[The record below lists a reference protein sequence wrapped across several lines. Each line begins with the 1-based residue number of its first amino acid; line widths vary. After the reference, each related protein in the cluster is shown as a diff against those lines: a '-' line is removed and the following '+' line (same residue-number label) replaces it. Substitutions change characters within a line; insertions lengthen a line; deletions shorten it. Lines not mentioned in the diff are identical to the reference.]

1 MGSGPADG
9 VGDMAM
15 AERQLGVVAAP
26 SAAAA
31 KTTTTA
37 RASRRLKPILCLE
50 DFEPAARRFLPRSI
64 FGYIAG
70 GVETDWS
77 LRANRTAF
85 ERYAFT
91 PRMLVDVSQ
100 RTIVH
105 PLFGHTYDAPFGIAP
120 MGASGLAGFH
130 ADLAYAHA
138 TAAANI
144 PLLLSGA
151 SMVRLERVANAN
163 PATWFQ
169 AYLPP
174 DRNEIDELMDRV
186 GDAGYENLVVTVDV
200 PVSGNRENNVRNG
213 YSSPL
218 RPTLKLAIDALTHPR
233 WLIETAGR
241 TLLAEGMPHFENG
254 PKSRRVPVFSAN
266 AERSLTR
273 DSLNWADI
281 EWMRPR
287 WKGRMLIKGI
297 LSPADARKAREIGMD
312 GIFVS
317 NHGGRQLD
325 GAVSPLQ
332 VLAEIARDARP
343 MAVIYDGGIRR
354 GTDVI
359 KALALGAHFVFV
371 GRPFLYAATIAEEA
385 GMAHAIALLK
395 EEIRRDLALLGCTDL
410 SDLASRVVPAI

>member
-1 MGSGPADG
+1 
-9 VGDMAM
+9 MAI
-15 AERQLGVVAAP
+15 AERQVGASAAP
-26 SAAAA
+26 SAAV

-37 RASRRLKPILCLE
+37 RMSRRLKQILCLD

-77 LRANRTAF
+77 LCANRTAF

-100 RTIVH
+100 RTTART
-105 PLFGHTYDAPFGIAP
+105 LFGHTYDAPFGIAP

-130 ADLAYAHA
+130 ADLAYARA

-144 PLLLSGA
+144 PFLLSGA
-151 SMVRLERVANAN
+151 SIVRLERVAHAN

-174 DRNEIDELMDRV
+174 DRNDIDEMIDRV

-218 RPTLKLAIDALTHPR
+218 RPTMKLAIDALTHPR
-233 WLIETAGR
+233 WLIETVAR
-241 TLLAEGMPHFENG
+241 TLLVEGMPYFENG
-254 PKSRRVPVFSAN
+254 ARSRRVPVFSAN

-273 DSLNWADI
+273 DSLDWADI
-281 EWMRPR
+281 EWIRKR

-297 LSPADARKAREIGMD
+297 LTTADARRARESGMD

-332 VLAEIARDARP
+332 VLTEIARDAAP

-359 KALALGAHFVFV
+359 KALALGADFVFV

-385 GMAHAIALLK
+385 GIGHAIALLK

-410 SDLASRVVPAI
+410 SDLAPLVVPAL

>member
-1 MGSGPADG
+1 
-9 VGDMAM
+9 
-15 AERQLGVVAAP
+15 
-26 SAAAA
+26 
-31 KTTTTA
+31 
-37 RASRRLKPILCLE
+37 LCLD

-77 LRANRTAF
+77 LRANREAF
-85 ERYAFT
+85 ARYAFV
-91 PRMLVDVSQ
+91 PRMLVDTSQ
-100 RTIVH
+100 RTTVH
-105 PLFGHTYDAPFGIAP
+105 ALFGHTFDAPFGIAP

-130 ADLAYAHA
+130 ADLVYARA

-144 PLLLSGA
+144 PFLLSGA
-151 SMVRLERVANAN
+151 SIVSLERVAQAN

-174 DRNEIDELMDRV
+174 DRNEIAGLMHRV
-186 GDAGYENLVVTVDV
+186 ADAGYENLVVTVDV
-200 PVSGNRENNVRNG
+200 PIGGNRENNIRNG

-218 RPTLKLAIDALTHPR
+218 RPTVKLALDAISHPR
-233 WLIETAGR
+233 WLVETVAR
-241 TLLAEGMPHFENG
+241 TLITEGMPHFENG
-254 PKSRRVPVFSAN
+254 RAVRGVPVFSAN

-273 DSLNWADI
+273 DSLDWGDI
-281 EWMRPR
+281 ERMRAR
-287 WKGRMLIKGI
+287 WRGRLLIKGI
-297 LSPADARKAREIGMD
+297 LAAADARKAREIGID

-332 VLAEIARDARP
+332 VLAEVARDARP

-359 KALALGAHFVFV
+359 KALALGADFVFI
-371 GRPFLYAATIAEEA
+371 GRPFLYAATIAEQE
-385 GMAHAIALLK
+385 GVAHAIALLK
-395 EEIRRDLALLGCTDL
+395 EEIKRDLALLGRTNL
-410 SDLASRVVPAI
+410 KDLAELVVPAV

>member
-1 MGSGPADG
+1 MTI
-9 VGDMAM
+9 
-15 AERQLGVVAAP
+15 AERQPGVVAAP
-26 SAAAA
+26 ETTAPPAPAAAPSSG
-31 KTTTTA
+31 TA
-37 RASRRLKPILCLE
+37 AARWRAARRLKPILCLD

-77 LRANRTAF
+77 LRANREAF
-85 ERYAFT
+85 ARYAFV
-91 PRMLVDVSQ
+91 PRMLVDTSR
-100 RTIVH
+100 RTTAH
-105 PLFGHTYDAPFGIAP
+105 ALFGHTFDAPFGIAP

-130 ADLAYAHA
+130 ADLVYARA

-144 PLLLSGA
+144 PFLLSGA
-151 SMVRLERVANAN
+151 SIVTLERVAQAN

-174 DRNEIDELMDRV
+174 DRNEIAGLMHRV
-186 GDAGYENLVVTVDV
+186 ADAGYENLVVTVDV
-200 PVSGNRENNVRNG
+200 PIGGNRENNVRNG

-218 RPTLKLAIDALTHPR
+218 RPTLKLTLDAISHPR
-233 WLIETAGR
+233 WLVETVAR
-241 TLLAEGMPHFENG
+241 TLIAEGMPHFENG
-254 PKSRRVPVFSAN
+254 RAVRGVPVFSAN

-273 DSLNWADI
+273 DSLDWRDI
-281 EWMRPR
+281 EWMRAR
-287 WKGRMLIKGI
+287 WRGRLLIKGI
-297 LSPADARKAREIGMD
+297 LAAADARKAREIGID

-332 VLAEIARDARP
+332 VLAEVARDARP

-359 KALALGAHFVFV
+359 KALALGADFVFI
-371 GRPFLYAATIAEEA
+371 GRPFLYAATIAEQE
-385 GMAHAIALLK
+385 GVAHAIALLK
-395 EEIRRDLALLGCTDL
+395 EEIKRDLALLGRTNL
-410 SDLASRVVPAI
+410 SDLAELVVPAV

>member
-1 MGSGPADG
+1 MTI
-9 VGDMAM
+9 
-15 AERQLGVVAAP
+15 AERQPGMIGAP
-26 SAAAA
+26 EQTTAVPPAVSTTAAAQ
-31 KTTTTA
+31 A
-37 RASRRLKPILCLE
+37 RRPRRLRGMLCLD
-50 DFEPAARRFLPRSI
+50 DFEPAARAFLPRSI

-77 LRANRTAF
+77 VRANRAAF
-85 ERYAFT
+85 GRYAFV
-91 PRMLVDVSQ
+91 PRMLVDTSR
-100 RTIVH
+100 RTTART
-105 PLFGHTYDAPFGIAP
+105 LFGHTFDAPFGIAP

-130 ADLAYAHA
+130 ADLVYAHA

-144 PLLLSGA
+144 PFLLSGA
-151 SMVRLERVANAN
+151 SIVALERVARAN

-174 DRNEIDELMDRV
+174 DRNEIDALMDRV
-186 GDAGYENLVVTVDV
+186 GDAGYDNLVVTVDV

-218 RPTLKLAIDALTHPR
+218 RPTPKLAFDALTHPR
-233 WLIETAGR
+233 WLIETVAR
-241 TLLAEGMPHFENG
+241 TLMTEGMPHFENG
-254 PKSRRVPVFSAN
+254 RATRGVPVFSAN

-273 DSLNWADI
+273 DSLDWSVI
-281 EWMRPR
+281 EWMRAR

-297 LSPADARKAREIGMD
+297 LAAADARKAREAGID

-332 VLAEIARDARP
+332 VLAEVAREARP

-359 KALALGAHFVFV
+359 KALALGADFVFV
-371 GRPFLYAATIAEEA
+371 GRPFLYAAAIA
-385 GMAHAIALLK
+385 GQDGVAHAITLLK
-395 EEIRRDLALLGCTDL
+395 DEISRDLALLGRTDL
-410 SDLASRVVPAI
+410 SDLAPLVVEAK

>member
-1 MGSGPADG
+1 
-9 VGDMAM
+9 
-15 AERQLGVVAAP
+15 
-26 SAAAA
+26 
-31 KTTTTA
+31 
-37 RASRRLKPILCLE
+37 
-50 DFEPAARRFLPRSI
+50 
-64 FGYIAG
+64 
-70 GVETDWS
+70 
-77 LRANRTAF
+77 
-85 ERYAFT
+85 
-91 PRMLVDVSQ
+91 
-100 RTIVH
+100 
-105 PLFGHTYDAPFGIAP
+105 
-120 MGASGLAGFH
+120 
-130 ADLAYAHA
+130 
-138 TAAANI
+138 
-144 PLLLSGA
+144 
-151 SMVRLERVANAN
+151 
-163 PATWFQ
+163 
-169 AYLPP
+169 
-174 DRNEIDELMDRV
+174 
-186 GDAGYENLVVTVDV
+186 
-200 PVSGNRENNVRNG
+200 
-213 YSSPL
+213 
-218 RPTLKLAIDALTHPR
+218 
-233 WLIETAGR
+233 
-241 TLLAEGMPHFENG
+241 
-254 PKSRRVPVFSAN
+254 VFSAN

-281 EWMRPR
+281 EWMRAR

-385 GMAHAIALLK
+385 GIAHAIALLK

>member
-1 MGSGPADG
+1 
-9 VGDMAM
+9 MAI
-15 AERQLGVVAAP
+15 AERQVGVSAAP
-26 SAAAA
+26 NAAV

-37 RASRRLKPILCLE
+37 RTSRRLKRILCLD

-100 RTIVH
+100 RTTAH
-105 PLFGHTYDAPFGIAP
+105 TLFGHTYDAPFGIAP

-130 ADLAYAHA
+130 ADLAYARA

-144 PLLLSGA
+144 PFLLSGA
-151 SMVRLERVANAN
+151 SIVRLERVAHAN

-174 DRNEIDELMDRV
+174 DRNDIDEMIDRV

-218 RPTLKLAIDALTHPR
+218 RPTMKLAIDALTHPR
-233 WLIETAGR
+233 WLIETVAR
-241 TLLAEGMPHFENG
+241 TLMAEGMPYFENG
-254 PKSRRVPVFSAN
+254 ARSRRVPVFSAN

-273 DSLNWADI
+273 DSLDWADI
-281 EWMRPR
+281 EWIRKR

-297 LSPADARKAREIGMD
+297 LTTADARKARESGID

-325 GAVSPLQ
+325 GAVPPLQ
-332 VLAEIARDARP
+332 VLAEIAREARP

-359 KALALGAHFVFV
+359 KALALGADFVFV

-385 GMAHAIALLK
+385 GIGHAIALLK

-410 SDLASRVVPAI
+410 SDLAPLVVPAL

>member
-1 MGSGPADG
+1 M
-9 VGDMAM
+9 
-15 AERQLGVVAAP
+15 RAA
-26 SAAAA
+26 
-31 KTTTTA
+31 
-37 RASRRLKPILCLE
+37 RRLQPVLCLD
-50 DFEPAARRFLPRSI
+50 DFEPVARRFLPRSI

-77 LRANRTAF
+77 LRANRSAF
-85 ERYAFT
+85 GRYAFT
-91 PRMLVDVSQ
+91 PRMLVDVSR

-105 PLFGHTYDAPFGIAP
+105 ELFGHTYDAPFGIAP

-144 PLLLSGA
+144 PFLLSGA
-151 SMVRLERVANAN
+151 SIVRLERVANAN

-174 DRNEIDELMDRV
+174 DRNDIDELIHRV
-186 GDAGYENLVVTVDV
+186 ADAGYENLVVTVDV

-218 RPTLKLAIDALTHPR
+218 RPTVKLALDALTHPR
-233 WLIETAGR
+233 WLIETVAR
-241 TLLAEGMPHFENG
+241 TLMAEGMPHFENG
-254 PKSRRVPVFSAN
+254 AKSRRVPVFSAD

-273 DSLNWADI
+273 DSLDWADI
-281 EWMRPR
+281 EWIRAR

-297 LSPADARKAREIGMD
+297 LTTADARKAREAGMD

-332 VLAEIARDARP
+332 VLAEIAREARP

-359 KALALGAHFVFV
+359 KALALGADFVFV

-385 GMAHAIALLK
+385 GIAHAITLLK

>member
-1 MGSGPADG
+1 
-9 VGDMAM
+9 MAI
-15 AERQLGVVAAP
+15 AERQVGVSAAP
-26 SAAAA
+26 SAAV

-37 RASRRLKPILCLE
+37 RMSRRLKQILCLD

-100 RTIVH
+100 RTTAH
-105 PLFGHTYDAPFGIAP
+105 TLFGHTYDAPFGIAP

-130 ADLAYAHA
+130 ADLAYARA

-144 PLLLSGA
+144 PFLLSGA
-151 SMVRLERVANAN
+151 SIVRLERVAHAN

-174 DRNEIDELMDRV
+174 DRNDIDEIIDRV

-218 RPTLKLAIDALTHPR
+218 RPTMKLAIDALTHPR
-233 WLIETAGR
+233 WLIETVAR
-241 TLLAEGMPHFENG
+241 TLLVEGMPYFENG
-254 PKSRRVPVFSAN
+254 ARSRRVPVFSAN

-273 DSLNWADI
+273 DSLDWADI
-281 EWMRPR
+281 EWIRKR

-297 LSPADARKAREIGMD
+297 LTTADARRARESGMD

-332 VLAEIARDARP
+332 VLTEIARDAAP

-359 KALALGAHFVFV
+359 KALALGADFVFV

-385 GMAHAIALLK
+385 GIAHAIALLK
-395 EEIRRDLALLGCTDL
+395 EEIRRDLALLGRTDL
-410 SDLASRVVPAI
+410 SDLAPLVVPAL

>member
-1 MGSGPADG
+1 
-9 VGDMAM
+9 MAIT
-15 AERQLGVVAAP
+15 ERQVGVSAAP
-26 SAAAA
+26 SAAV

-37 RASRRLKPILCLE
+37 RTSRRLKRILCLD

-100 RTIVH
+100 RTTAH
-105 PLFGHTYDAPFGIAP
+105 TLFGHTYDAPFGIAP

-130 ADLAYAHA
+130 ADLAYARA

-144 PLLLSGA
+144 PFLLSGA
-151 SMVRLERVANAN
+151 SIVRLERVAHAN

-174 DRNEIDELMDRV
+174 DRNDIDEMIDRV

-218 RPTLKLAIDALTHPR
+218 RPTMKLAIDALTHPR
-233 WLIETAGR
+233 WLIETVAR
-241 TLLAEGMPHFENG
+241 TLMAEGMPYFENG
-254 PKSRRVPVFSAN
+254 ARSRRVPVFSAN

-273 DSLNWADI
+273 DSLDWADI
-281 EWMRPR
+281 EWIRKR

-297 LSPADARKAREIGMD
+297 LTTADARRARESGMD

-332 VLAEIARDARP
+332 VLTEIARDAAP

-359 KALALGAHFVFV
+359 KALALGADFVFV

-385 GMAHAIALLK
+385 GIGHAIALLK

-410 SDLASRVVPAI
+410 SALAPLVVPAL

>member
-1 MGSGPADG
+1 
-9 VGDMAM
+9 MAI
-15 AERQLGVVAAP
+15 AERQVGVSAAP
-26 SAAAA
+26 SAAV

-37 RASRRLKPILCLE
+37 RMSRRLKQILCLD

-100 RTIVH
+100 RTTAH
-105 PLFGHTYDAPFGIAP
+105 TLFGHTYDAPFGIAP

-130 ADLAYAHA
+130 ADLAYARA

-144 PLLLSGA
+144 PFLLSGA
-151 SMVRLERVANAN
+151 SIVRLERVAHAN

-174 DRNEIDELMDRV
+174 DRNDIDEMIDRV

-218 RPTLKLAIDALTHPR
+218 RPTMKLAIDALTHPR
-233 WLIETAGR
+233 WLIETVAR
-241 TLLAEGMPHFENG
+241 TLMADGMPYFENG
-254 PKSRRVPVFSAN
+254 ARSRRVPVFSAN

-273 DSLNWADI
+273 DSLDWADI
-281 EWMRPR
+281 EWIRKR

-297 LSPADARKAREIGMD
+297 LTTADARRARESGMD

-332 VLAEIARDARP
+332 VLTEIARDAAP

-359 KALALGAHFVFV
+359 KALALGADFVFV

-385 GMAHAIALLK
+385 GIGHAIALLK

-410 SDLASRVVPAI
+410 SALAPLVVPAL

>member
-1 MGSGPADG
+1 
-9 VGDMAM
+9 MAI
-15 AERQLGVVAAP
+15 AERQVGVSAAP
-26 SAAAA
+26 NAAV

-37 RASRRLKPILCLE
+37 RASRRLKQILCLD

-100 RTIVH
+100 RTTAH
-105 PLFGHTYDAPFGIAP
+105 TLFGHTYDAPFGIAP

-130 ADLAYAHA
+130 ADLAYARA

-144 PLLLSGA
+144 PFLLSGA
-151 SMVRLERVANAN
+151 SIVRLERVAHAN

-174 DRNEIDELMDRV
+174 DRNDIDEMIDRV

-218 RPTLKLAIDALTHPR
+218 RPTMKLAIDALTHPR
-233 WLIETAGR
+233 WLIETVAR
-241 TLLAEGMPHFENG
+241 TLLVEGMPYFENG
-254 PKSRRVPVFSAN
+254 ARSRRVPVFSAN

-273 DSLNWADI
+273 DSLDWADI
-281 EWMRPR
+281 EWIRKR

-297 LSPADARKAREIGMD
+297 LTTADARRARESGMD

-332 VLAEIARDARP
+332 VLAEIAREARP
-343 MAVIYDGGIRR
+343 MAVIHDGGIRR

-359 KALALGAHFVFV
+359 KALALGADFVFV

-385 GMAHAIALLK
+385 GIAHAIALLK

-410 SDLASRVVPAI
+410 SALAPLVVPAL

>member
-1 MGSGPADG
+1 
-9 VGDMAM
+9 MAI
-15 AERQLGVVAAP
+15 AERQVGVSAAP
-26 SAAAA
+26 SAAV

-37 RASRRLKPILCLE
+37 RASRGLKQILCLD

-100 RTIVH
+100 RTTAH
-105 PLFGHTYDAPFGIAP
+105 TLFGHTYDAPFGIAP

-130 ADLAYAHA
+130 ADLAYARA

-144 PLLLSGA
+144 PFLLSGA
-151 SMVRLERVANAN
+151 SIVRLERVAHAN

-174 DRNEIDELMDRV
+174 DRNDIDEMIDRV

-218 RPTLKLAIDALTHPR
+218 RPTMKLAIDALTHPR
-233 WLIETAGR
+233 WLIETVAR
-241 TLLAEGMPHFENG
+241 TLMAEGMPYFENG
-254 PKSRRVPVFSAN
+254 ARSRRVPVFSAN

-273 DSLNWADI
+273 DSLDWADI
-281 EWMRPR
+281 EWIRKR

-297 LSPADARKAREIGMD
+297 LTTADAHKARESGMD

-332 VLAEIARDARP
+332 VLTEIARDAAP

-359 KALALGAHFVFV
+359 KALALGADFVFV

-385 GMAHAIALLK
+385 GIGHAIALLK

-410 SDLASRVVPAI
+410 SALAPLVVPAL

>member
-1 MGSGPADG
+1 
-9 VGDMAM
+9 MAI
-15 AERQLGVVAAP
+15 AERQVGVSAAP
-26 SAAAA
+26 NAAV

-37 RASRRLKPILCLE
+37 RTSRRLKQILCLD

-100 RTIVH
+100 RTTAH
-105 PLFGHTYDAPFGIAP
+105 TLFGHTYDAPFGIAP

-130 ADLAYAHA
+130 ADLAYARA

-144 PLLLSGA
+144 PFLLSGA
-151 SMVRLERVANAN
+151 SIVRLERVAHAN

-174 DRNEIDELMDRV
+174 DRNDIDEMIDRV

-218 RPTLKLAIDALTHPR
+218 RPTMKLAIDALTHPR
-233 WLIETAGR
+233 WLIETVAR
-241 TLLAEGMPHFENG
+241 TLMAEGMPYFENG
-254 PKSRRVPVFSAN
+254 ARSRRVPVFSAN

-273 DSLNWADI
+273 DSLDWADI
-281 EWMRPR
+281 EWIRKR

-297 LSPADARKAREIGMD
+297 LTTADARRARESGMD

-332 VLAEIARDARP
+332 VLTEIASEARP

-359 KALALGAHFVFV
+359 KALALGADFVFV

-385 GMAHAIALLK
+385 GIAHAIALLK

-410 SDLASRVVPAI
+410 SDLAPLVVPAL

>member
-1 MGSGPADG
+1 
-9 VGDMAM
+9 MAI
-15 AERQLGVVAAP
+15 AERQVGVSAAP
-26 SAAAA
+26 SAAV

-37 RASRRLKPILCLE
+37 RMSRRLKQILCLD

-100 RTIVH
+100 RTTAH
-105 PLFGHTYDAPFGIAP
+105 TLFGHTYDAPFGIAP

-130 ADLAYAHA
+130 ADLAYARA

-144 PLLLSGA
+144 PFLLSGA
-151 SMVRLERVANAN
+151 SIVRLERVAHAN

-174 DRNEIDELMDRV
+174 DRNDNDEIIDRV

-218 RPTLKLAIDALTHPR
+218 RPTMKLAIDALTHPR
-233 WLIETAGR
+233 WLIETVAR
-241 TLLAEGMPHFENG
+241 TLLVEGMPYFENG
-254 PKSRRVPVFSAN
+254 ARSRRVPVFSAN

-273 DSLNWADI
+273 DSLDWADI
-281 EWMRPR
+281 EWIRKR

-297 LSPADARKAREIGMD
+297 LTTADARRARESGMD

-332 VLAEIARDARP
+332 VLTEIARDAAP

-359 KALALGAHFVFV
+359 KALALGADFVFA

-385 GMAHAIALLK
+385 GIAHAIALLK

-410 SDLASRVVPAI
+410 SALAPLVVPAL

>member
-1 MGSGPADG
+1 
-9 VGDMAM
+9 MAI
-15 AERQLGVVAAP
+15 AERQVGVSAAP
-26 SAAAA
+26 NAAV

-37 RASRRLKPILCLE
+37 RASRRLKRILCLD

-100 RTIVH
+100 RTTAH
-105 PLFGHTYDAPFGIAP
+105 TLFGHTYDAPFGIAP

-130 ADLAYAHA
+130 ADLAYARA

-144 PLLLSGA
+144 PFLLSGA
-151 SMVRLERVANAN
+151 SIVRLERVAHAN

-174 DRNEIDELMDRV
+174 DRNDIDEMIDRV

-218 RPTLKLAIDALTHPR
+218 RPTMKLAIDALTHPR
-233 WLIETAGR
+233 WLIETVAR
-241 TLLAEGMPHFENG
+241 TLMAEGMPYFENG
-254 PKSRRVPVFSAN
+254 ARSRRVPVFSAN

-273 DSLNWADI
+273 DSLDWADI
-281 EWMRPR
+281 EWIRKR

-297 LSPADARKAREIGMD
+297 LTTADARRARESGMD

-332 VLAEIARDARP
+332 VLTEIARDAAP

-359 KALALGAHFVFV
+359 KALALGADFVFV

-385 GMAHAIALLK
+385 GIAHAIALLK

-410 SDLASRVVPAI
+410 SALAPLVVPAL

>member
-1 MGSGPADG
+1 
-9 VGDMAM
+9 MAI
-15 AERQLGVVAAP
+15 AERQVGVSAAP
-26 SAAAA
+26 NAAV

-37 RASRRLKPILCLE
+37 RASRRLKQILCLD

-100 RTIVH
+100 RTTAH
-105 PLFGHTYDAPFGIAP
+105 TLFGHTYDAPFGIAP

-130 ADLAYAHA
+130 ADLAYARA

-144 PLLLSGA
+144 PFLLSGA
-151 SMVRLERVANAN
+151 SIVRLERVAHAN

-174 DRNEIDELMDRV
+174 DRNDIDEMIDRV

-218 RPTLKLAIDALTHPR
+218 RPTMKLAIDALTHPR
-233 WLIETAGR
+233 WLIETVAR
-241 TLLAEGMPHFENG
+241 TLLVEGMPYFENG
-254 PKSRRVPVFSAN
+254 ARSRRVPVFSAN

-273 DSLNWADI
+273 DSLDWADI
-281 EWMRPR
+281 EWIRKR

-297 LSPADARKAREIGMD
+297 LTTADARRARESGMD

-332 VLAEIARDARP
+332 VLAEITREARP

-359 KALALGAHFVFV
+359 KALALGADFVFV

-385 GMAHAIALLK
+385 GIAHAIALLK

-410 SDLASRVVPAI
+410 SDLAPLVVPAL

>member
-1 MGSGPADG
+1 MTIAEQQVG
-9 VGDMAM
+9 VS
-15 AERQLGVVAAP
+15 AAP
-26 SAAAA
+26 TAVAA

-37 RASRRLKPILCLE
+37 RISRRLKPILCLD

-100 RTIVH
+100 RTTAH
-105 PLFGHTYDAPFGIAP
+105 TLFGYTYDAPFGIAP

-130 ADLAYAHA
+130 ADLAYARA
-138 TAAANI
+138 TATANI
-144 PLLLSGA
+144 PFLLSGA
-151 SMVRLERVANAN
+151 SIVRLERVAHAN

-174 DRNEIDELMDRV
+174 DRNDIDEMIDRV
-186 GDAGYENLVVTVDV
+186 GDAGYETLVVTVDV

-218 RPTLKLAIDALTHPR
+218 RPTMKLAIDALTHPR
-233 WLIETAGR
+233 WLIETVAR
-241 TLLAEGMPHFENG
+241 TLMAEGMPYFENG
-254 PKSRRVPVFSAN
+254 ARSRRVPVFSAN

-273 DSLNWADI
+273 DSLDWADI
-281 EWMRPR
+281 EWIRKR

-297 LSPADARKAREIGMD
+297 LTTADARKARESGID

-325 GAVSPLQ
+325 GAVPPLQ
-332 VLAEIARDARP
+332 VLAEIAREARP

-359 KALALGAHFVFV
+359 KALALGADFVFV
-371 GRPFLYAATIAEEA
+371 GRPFLYAATIAEHA
-385 GMAHAIALLK
+385 GITHAIALLK

-410 SDLASRVVPAI
+410 SDLAPLVVPAL

>member
-1 MGSGPADG
+1 
-9 VGDMAM
+9 MAI
-15 AERQLGVVAAP
+15 AERQVGVSAAP
-26 SAAAA
+26 SAAV

-37 RASRRLKPILCLE
+37 RTSRRLKRILCLD

-100 RTIVH
+100 RTTAH
-105 PLFGHTYDAPFGIAP
+105 TLFGHTYDAPFGIAP

-130 ADLAYAHA
+130 ADLAYARA

-144 PLLLSGA
+144 PFLLSGA
-151 SMVRLERVANAN
+151 SIVRLERVAHAN

-174 DRNEIDELMDRV
+174 DRNDIDEIIDRV

-218 RPTLKLAIDALTHPR
+218 RPTMKLAIDALTHPR
-233 WLIETAGR
+233 WLIETVAR
-241 TLLAEGMPHFENG
+241 TLLVEGMPYFENG
-254 PKSRRVPVFSAN
+254 ARSRRVPVFSAN

-273 DSLNWADI
+273 DSLDWADI
-281 EWMRPR
+281 EWIRKR

-297 LSPADARKAREIGMD
+297 LTTADARRARESGMD

-332 VLAEIARDARP
+332 VLPEIARDAAP

-359 KALALGAHFVFV
+359 KALALGADFVFV
-371 GRPFLYAATIAEEA
+371 GRPFLYAATIAEHA
-385 GMAHAIALLK
+385 GITHAIALLK
-395 EEIRRDLALLGCTDL
+395 EEIRRDLALLGRTDL
-410 SDLASRVVPAI
+410 SDLAPLVVPAL

>member
-1 MGSGPADG
+1 
-9 VGDMAM
+9 MAI
-15 AERQLGVVAAP
+15 AERQVGVSAAP
-26 SAAAA
+26 SAAV

-37 RASRRLKPILCLE
+37 RTSRRLKRILCLD
-50 DFEPAARRFLPRSI
+50 DFERAARRFLPRSI

-100 RTIVH
+100 RTTAH
-105 PLFGHTYDAPFGIAP
+105 TLFGHTYDAPFGIAP

-130 ADLAYAHA
+130 ADLAYARA

-144 PLLLSGA
+144 PFLLSGA
-151 SMVRLERVANAN
+151 SIVRLERVAHAN

-174 DRNEIDELMDRV
+174 DRNDIDEMIDRV

-218 RPTLKLAIDALTHPR
+218 RPTMKLAIDALTHPR
-233 WLIETAGR
+233 WLIETVAR
-241 TLLAEGMPHFENG
+241 TLMAEGMPYFENG
-254 PKSRRVPVFSAN
+254 ARSRRVPVFSAN

-273 DSLNWADI
+273 DSLDWADI
-281 EWMRPR
+281 EWIRKR

-297 LSPADARKAREIGMD
+297 LTTADARKARESGMD

-332 VLAEIARDARP
+332 VLAEIAREVRP

-359 KALALGAHFVFV
+359 KALALGADFVFV
-371 GRPFLYAATIAEEA
+371 GRPFLYAATIAEHA
-385 GMAHAIALLK
+385 GITHAIALLK
-395 EEIRRDLALLGCTDL
+395 EEIRRDLALLGRTDL
-410 SDLASRVVPAI
+410 SDLAPLVVPAL

>member
-1 MGSGPADG
+1 
-9 VGDMAM
+9 
-15 AERQLGVVAAP
+15 
-26 SAAAA
+26 
-31 KTTTTA
+31 
-37 RASRRLKPILCLE
+37 LCLA

-77 LRANRTAF
+77 LRANREAF
-85 ERYAFT
+85 ARYAFV
-91 PRMLVDVSQ
+91 PRMLVDTSQ
-100 RTIVH
+100 RTTVH
-105 PLFGHTYDAPFGIAP
+105 ALFGHTFDAPFGIAP

-130 ADLAYAHA
+130 ADLVYARA

-144 PLLLSGA
+144 PFLLSGA
-151 SMVRLERVANAN
+151 SIVSLERVAQAN

-174 DRNEIDELMDRV
+174 DRNEIAGLMHRV
-186 GDAGYENLVVTVDV
+186 ADAGYENLVVTVDV
-200 PVSGNRENNVRNG
+200 PIGGNRENNIRNG

-218 RPTLKLAIDALTHPR
+218 RPTVKLALDAISHPR
-233 WLIETAGR
+233 WLVETVAR
-241 TLLAEGMPHFENG
+241 TLITEGMPHFENG
-254 PKSRRVPVFSAN
+254 RAVRGVPVFSAN

-273 DSLNWADI
+273 DSLDWGDI
-281 EWMRPR
+281 ERMRAR
-287 WKGRMLIKGI
+287 WRGRLLIKGI
-297 LSPADARKAREIGMD
+297 LAAADARKAREIGID

-332 VLAEIARDARP
+332 VLAEVARDARP

-359 KALALGAHFVFV
+359 KALALGADFVFI
-371 GRPFLYAATIAEEA
+371 GRPFLYAATIAEQE
-385 GMAHAIALLK
+385 GVAHAIALLK
-395 EEIRRDLALLGCTDL
+395 EEIKRDLALLGRTNL
-410 SDLASRVVPAI
+410 KDLAELVVPAV

>member
-1 MGSGPADG
+1 
-9 VGDMAM
+9 MAI
-15 AERQLGVVAAP
+15 AERQVGVSAAP
-26 SAAAA
+26 SAAV

-37 RASRRLKPILCLE
+37 RTSHRLKRILCLD

-100 RTIVH
+100 RTTAH
-105 PLFGHTYDAPFGIAP
+105 TLFGHTHDAPFGIAP

-130 ADLAYAHA
+130 ADLAYARA

-144 PLLLSGA
+144 PFLLSGA
-151 SMVRLERVANAN
+151 SIVRLERVAHAN

-174 DRNEIDELMDRV
+174 DRNDIDEMIDRV

-218 RPTLKLAIDALTHPR
+218 RPTMKLAIDALTHPR
-233 WLIETAGR
+233 WLIETVAR
-241 TLLAEGMPHFENG
+241 TLMAEGMPYFENG
-254 PKSRRVPVFSAN
+254 ARSRRVPVFSAN

-273 DSLNWADI
+273 DSLDWADI
-281 EWMRPR
+281 EWIRKR

-297 LSPADARKAREIGMD
+297 LTTADARRARESGMD

-332 VLAEIARDARP
+332 VLAEIAREARP

-359 KALALGAHFVFV
+359 KALALGADFVFV

-385 GMAHAIALLK
+385 GIGHAIALLK

-410 SDLASRVVPAI
+410 SALAPLVVPAL

>member
-1 MGSGPADG
+1 
-9 VGDMAM
+9 MAI
-15 AERQLGVVAAP
+15 AERQVGVSAAP
-26 SAAAA
+26 SAAV

-37 RASRRLKPILCLE
+37 RTSRRLKRILCLD

-100 RTIVH
+100 RTTAH
-105 PLFGHTYDAPFGIAP
+105 TLFGHTYDAPFGIAP

-130 ADLAYAHA
+130 ADLAYARA
-138 TAAANI
+138 TATANI
-144 PLLLSGA
+144 PFLLSGA
-151 SMVRLERVANAN
+151 SIVRLERVAHAN

-174 DRNEIDELMDRV
+174 DRNDIDEMIDRV

-218 RPTLKLAIDALTHPR
+218 RPTMKLAVDALTHPR
-233 WLIETAGR
+233 WLIETVAR
-241 TLLAEGMPHFENG
+241 TLMAEGMPYFENG
-254 PKSRRVPVFSAN
+254 ARSRRVPVFSAN

-273 DSLNWADI
+273 DSLDWADI
-281 EWMRPR
+281 EWIRKR

-297 LSPADARKAREIGMD
+297 LTTADARRARESGME

-332 VLAEIARDARP
+332 VLAEIAREARP

-359 KALALGAHFVFV
+359 KALALGADFVFV

-385 GMAHAIALLK
+385 GIAHAIALLK

-410 SDLASRVVPAI
+410 SDLAPLVVPAL

>member
-1 MGSGPADG
+1 
-9 VGDMAM
+9 MAI
-15 AERQLGVVAAP
+15 AERQPGVMAAP
-26 SAAAA
+26 EQTAVAPAAVQETAAAPVPQ
-31 KTTTTA
+31 
-37 RASRRLKPILCLE
+37 SRRLKGMLCLD

-77 LRANRTAF
+77 LRANRAAF
-85 ERYAFT
+85 GRYAFV
-91 PRMLVDVSQ
+91 PRMLVDTSQ
-100 RTIVH
+100 RTTARR
-105 PLFGHTYDAPFGIAP
+105 LFGQRFDAPFGIAP

-130 ADLAYAHA
+130 ADLAYAYA

-144 PLLLSGA
+144 PFLLSGA
-151 SMVRLERVANAN
+151 SIVAMERIVQANAD
-163 PATWFQ
+163 TWFQ

-174 DRNEIDELMDRV
+174 DRNEIAGLIHRIE
-186 GDAGYENLVVTVDV
+186 DAGFANLVVTVDV
-200 PVSGNRENNVRNG
+200 PISGNRENNIRNG

-218 RPTLKLAIDALTHPR
+218 RPTPKLALDALTHPR
-233 WLIETAGR
+233 WLVETVAR
-241 TLLAEGMPHFENG
+241 TLMAEGMPHFENG
-254 PKSRRVPVFSAN
+254 RATRGVPVFSAN

-273 DSLNWADI
+273 DSLSWTEI
-281 EWMRPR
+281 EWIRAR

-297 LSPADARKAREIGMD
+297 LAAADARKAREAGMD

-332 VLAEIARDARP
+332 VLADVAREARP

-359 KALALGAHFVFV
+359 KALALGADFVFV
-371 GRPFLYAATIAEEA
+371 GRPFLYAATIAEQE
-385 GMAHAIALLK
+385 GLPT
-395 EEIRRDLALLGCTDL
+395 G
-410 SDLASRVVPAI
+410 SDC

>member
-1 MGSGPADG
+1 
-9 VGDMAM
+9 MAI
-15 AERQLGVVAAP
+15 AERQVGVSAAP
-26 SAAAA
+26 NAAV

-37 RASRRLKPILCLE
+37 RASRRLKQILCLD

-100 RTIVH
+100 RTTAH
-105 PLFGHTYDAPFGIAP
+105 TLFGHTYDAPFGIAP

-130 ADLAYAHA
+130 ADLAYARA

-144 PLLLSGA
+144 PFLLSGA
-151 SMVRLERVANAN
+151 SIVRLERVAHAN

-174 DRNEIDELMDRV
+174 DRNDIDEMIDRV

-218 RPTLKLAIDALTHPR
+218 RPTMKLAVDALTHPR
-233 WLIETAGR
+233 WLIETVAR
-241 TLLAEGMPHFENG
+241 TLMAEGMPYFENG
-254 PKSRRVPVFSAN
+254 ARSRRVPVFSAN

-273 DSLNWADI
+273 DSLDWADI
-281 EWMRPR
+281 EWIRKR

-297 LSPADARKAREIGMD
+297 LTTADARRARESGMD

-332 VLAEIARDARP
+332 VLTEIARDAAP

-359 KALALGAHFVFV
+359 KALALGADFVFV

-385 GMAHAIALLK
+385 GIAHAIALLK

-410 SDLASRVVPAI
+410 SDLAPLVVPAL